1 MEFERENMLEVQES
15 EMQLVDNQMD
25 LDTAIVDH
33 RTRVESLGIP
43 FTPEQCEALAVR
55 VDAVLRERKRVGEE
69 RRRYARELQLRN
81 IERARLRYERAKQL
95 LQEPTA

>member
-1 MEFERENMLEVQES
+1 MEFARENKLEMQES

-25 LDTAIVDH
+25 LDTAIVDP
-33 RTRVESLGIP
+33 RIPIEVLGIP
-43 FTPEQCEALAVR
+43 FTSEQCEALAAR
-55 VDAVLRERKRVGEE
+55 IDTVLRERKKVGEE
-69 RRRYARELQLRN
+69 RRRHARELQLRN